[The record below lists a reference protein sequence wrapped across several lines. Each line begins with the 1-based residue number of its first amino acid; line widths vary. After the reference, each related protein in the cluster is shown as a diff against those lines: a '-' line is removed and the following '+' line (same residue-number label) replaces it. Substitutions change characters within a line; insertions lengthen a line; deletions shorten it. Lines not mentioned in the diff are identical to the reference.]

1 MSLKTIRHEADFCV
15 VGGGL
20 AGLCAAVTAARHGAK
35 TVLMQERPMLGGN
48 ASSEVRM
55 WVSGARGKD
64 NRETGLLEEIM
75 MDNQYRNPDKVYCI
89 WDSILYE
96 KARKEEN
103 LTLLLNCSCM
113 DADMNGKCIYSVTGW
128 QMTTQQFHCV
138 EAKVFADC
146 SGDSILAPLTGAEY
160 RMGREARSEYGE
172 SFGPEKADTRTMG
185 MTCLMQAEE
194 TEREHSFIA
203 PDWAEKITSEQLFER
218 KPDLSRVAENYCH
231 LELSDDEEP
240 ISGTEKLR
248 DQLLAIDFGVWDY
261 LKNNPEEREK
271 NKNFMLSWIGMLPGK
286 RESRRYVGAHV
297 LTESDVLSGG
307 HFDDEVAYG
316 GWPMDDHHPGG
327 FRVTESPTIFH
338 RAPSPYGIPYR
349 CLYSV
354 SVPNLMFAG
363 RNISVTHDAMSSS
376 RVMGTCALLGQA
388 VGTAAS
394 LTVKYNCLP
403 KAIEAYHIEELQDIL
418 QADDCFLPHKH
429 RKIPLICLKARLSGD
444 GDDVDKLRDGI
455 DRPRPDDDHAWKCG
469 KGASAVYRF
478 MIPQKLHSIR
488 IVFDSDLNRET
499 LPTPECDLAR
509 NMFHNR
515 LLCYQP
521 SVVPP
526 SMVRA
531 FRIIAVDA
539 DCCRKVLVDEK
550 NNYHRLYRCEVSAE
564 GCTELILEIIDTW
577 GFDWTR
583 VFAFEAE

>member
-1 MSLKTIRHEADFCV
+1 MPLEKVRHKADFCV

-55 WVSGARGKD
+55 WVSGARGEN

-89 WDSILYE
+89 WDSVLYE
-96 KARKEEN
+96 KARSEKN

-113 DADMNGKCIYSVTGW
+113 DAEMNGNIICSVTGW
-128 QMTTQQFHCV
+128 QMTTQQFHCI
-138 EAKVFADC
+138 EARVFADC
-146 SGDSILAPLTGAEY
+146 SGDSIIAPLTGAEA

-172 SFGPEKADTRTMG
+172 SFGPEEADTRTMG

-194 TEREHSFIA
+194 TEREHTFIA
-203 PDWAEKITSEQLFER
+203 PEWAEKITSEQLIGR
-218 KPDLSRVAENYCH
+218 KPDLHRVAENYCH
-231 LELSDDEEP
+231 LELSDDEHP
-240 ISGTEKLR
+240 ISATEELR

-261 LKNNPEEREK
+261 LKNDPEEKEK
-271 NKNFMLSWIGMLPGK
+271 NKNYMLSWIGMLPGK

-297 LTESDVLSGG
+297 LTEPEVLSGG
-307 HFDDEVAYG
+307 CFDDEVAYG

-327 FRVTESPTIFH
+327 FRVSDEPTIFH
-338 RAPSPYGIPYR
+338 PAPSPYGIPFG

-363 RNISVTHDAMSSS
+363 RNISVTHAAMSSS

-388 VGTAAS
+388 VGTAAA
-394 LTVKYNCLP
+394 LTAQYDCYPGEVAAL
-403 KAIEAYHIEELQDIL
+403 HMEEMQDML
-418 QADDCFLPHKH
+418 MADDCFLPHKC
-429 RKIPLICLKARLSGD
+429 RKIPGICSSAVLSGD
-444 GDDVDKLRDGI
+444 GEDADKLRDGI
-455 DRPRPDDDHAWKCG
+455 DRPRPGDEHAWKCE
-469 KGASAVYRF
+469 KGAKAEYLFSS
-478 MIPQKLHSIR
+478 PKSLHSVR
-488 IVFDSDLNRET
+488 LVFDSDLNRET
-499 LPTPECDLAR
+499 LPAPECELAR

-515 LLCYQP
+515 LIRCQP

-531 FRIIAVDA
+531 FRVIAIDDKGKREIII
-539 DCCRKVLVDEK
+539 DEN
-550 NNYHRLYRCEVSAE
+550 NNYHRLYRRKVSAE
-564 GCTELILEIIDTW
+564 NCVRLILEIVDSW
-577 GFDWTR
+577 GFERVR
-583 VFAFEAE
+583 VFEFEAE